1 MSVLIKGMDMP
12 KRCVDCPIYFAGLC
26 SVRLQNGK
34 CPLDGRPDWC
44 PLEDVP
50 EPKDY
55 INKWDMV
62 DVLRLFLGQGNDN
75 LIIEINDMMRK
86 KCRMLGQE
94 EEQ

>member
-34 CPLDGRPDWC
+34 CPLDGRPEWC
-44 PLEDVP
+44 PLVDVP
-50 EPKDY
+50 VPHGKLIDADAIDTRWSDPE
-55 INKWDMV
+55 V
-62 DVLRLFLGQGNDN
+62 VETLNDAPAV
-75 LIIEINDMMRK
+75 I
-86 KCRMLGQE
+86 E

>member
-44 PLEDVP
+44 P
-50 EPKDY
+50 
-55 INKWDMV
+55 MV
-62 DVLRLFLGQGNDN
+62 DVPVPHGK
-75 LIIEINDMMRK
+75 LIDASDAVRK
-86 KCRMLGQE
+86 YADYGIDHFYDAYDLPDIMAEMPAVIE
-94 EEQ
+94 EER